1 MIQHWL
7 KPLKKEFIEPLLS
20 KNMAQFIDFHYE
32 SFPVL
37 RDGTVA
43 IIGFSE
49 DYDEVRKELYQNL
62 QWHFGQMSVVDLGYL
77 KKTEE
82 MYLQPILQEL
92 IEGNIFPI
100 LLGMPI
106 FLQNVVD
113 RLLISKFKKF
123 NFANI
128 SSRIDSVPKP
138 NIHYL
143 PIGYQQHYIHSAQ
156 FEQLDNLFRDHLR
169 LGQFRA
175 NNEDAEVLLR
185 SSILV
190 NFDISCIRASDAIGQ
205 QMPSPNGVTSEE
217 WCLLNRFAGISDA
230 TKIISITGYDFS
242 LDNQFVTARLIA
254 QGLWYL
260 LEGIYERMGDYPSSL
275 NNLVEYVVDIQS
287 LDQYSIVFWK
297 STKSGRWWMEI
308 EKSNLKLK
316 QNKLLIPCSIQ
327 DYLKASNNEIPD
339 RLIKAISY
347 MDEY

>member
-20 KNMAQFIDFHYE
+20 KNMAQYVDFHYE
-32 SFPVL
+32 TFPVL
-37 RDGTVA
+37 KDGTVA
-43 IIGFSE
+43 IIAFNDDYE
-49 DYDEVRKELYQNL
+49 DIRKELYMNL
-62 QWHFGQMSVVDLGYL
+62 QWHFGQMSVVDLGNI
-77 KKTEE
+77 KKMEE
-82 MYLQPILQEL
+82 MHLQPILQEL
-92 IEGNIFPI
+92 IEGNIFTI
-100 LLGMPI
+100 LLGLPNN
-106 FLQNVVD
+106 LQNVVD

-123 NFANI
+123 NYANI
-128 SSRIDSVPKP
+128 SSRIDLMPKP

-156 FEQLDNLFRDHLR
+156 FDQLDSLFRDHLR

-185 SSILV
+185 SSLFA

-217 WCLLNRFAGISDA
+217 WCMLNRFAGISDA
-230 TKIISITGYDFS
+230 TKIIAIKGYEKNH
-242 LDNQFVTARLIA
+242 DNQLVTARLIA
-254 QGLWYL
+254 QGIWYL

-297 STKSGRWWMEI
+297 STKSGRWWLEI
-308 EKSNLKLK
+308 EKSNLKLQ
-316 QNKLLIPCSIQ
+316 QNKILIPCTVQ
-327 DYLKASNNEIPD
+327 DYMKASNNEIPD
-339 RLIKAISY
+339 RLIKAISF